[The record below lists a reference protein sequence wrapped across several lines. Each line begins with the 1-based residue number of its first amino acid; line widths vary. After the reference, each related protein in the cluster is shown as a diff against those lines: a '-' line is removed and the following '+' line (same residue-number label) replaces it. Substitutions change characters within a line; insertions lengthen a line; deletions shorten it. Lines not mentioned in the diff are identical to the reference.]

1 MPDAGLAASAAD
13 TSWSG
18 YYRNTADRPPRR
30 TTLTALAALRRLC
43 APVSAIAVDLG
54 CGAGRDTAPLLDTGL
69 AVLALDT
76 APAAE
81 AALRARFPEA
91 WSKRQLTF
99 RQVDFSV
106 GDPNLPA
113 ACLINASFCLPA
125 CPPESFARLWSH
137 IAQAVAPHG
146 LFAGHFYGPNDSWAQ
161 RGDNLTVHSRR
172 EIDDLFAN
180 WEPILLEEEESDSV
194 TPRGNAKH
202 WHFFHIVA
210 RKQP

>member
-1 MPDAGLAASAAD
+1 MPRSAAPARR
-13 TSWSG
+13 
-18 YYRNTADRPPRR
+18 YRQSRSIW
-30 TTLTALAALRRLC
+30 AAAPAGILRLC
-43 APVSAIAVDLG
+43 W
-54 CGAGRDTAPLLDTGL
+54 T
-69 AVLALDT
+69 
-76 APAAE
+76 PASQYWRSTRRRRPKRRC
-81 AALRARFPEA
+81 RARFPEA

-99 RQVDFSV
+99 RQADFSV

-137 IAQAVAPHG
+137 IAQAVEPHG